1 MRVTGIQMEIRD
13 GHKEESLEAAL
24 NLIDQAPPSD
34 LILLPE
40 LWPCGYFSFHRY
52 RNDSEPIDG
61 PTVSALRERA
71 SAMGIHILMGSLV
84 LREDDDLFNAALLL
98 GPDGGIMA
106 QYRKIHLFGYQS
118 EERKLLKAGE
128 KPAVVDLPWG
138 KAGIT
143 TCYDLRFPE
152 LYRLMVD
159 QGVSIFLVPSAW
171 PLARLD
177 AWRLFNRARAH
188 ENLSYL
194 FSCNC
199 AGTSDGKAFAGHSMI
214 VDPGGEVLAEGG
226 EGACYVSADIDPER
240 VRVVRKSFSALNDRV
255 LLQSNEGDSHV
266 PNL

>member
-1 MRVTGIQMEIRD
+1 MRVTSIQMEIKDRR
-13 GHKEESLEAAL
+13 KEENLEAAL
-24 NLIDQAPPSD
+24 NLVDQAPESD

-52 RNDSEPIDG
+52 RSDSEPIDG
-61 PTVSALRERA
+61 PTVSALRKKA
-71 SAMGIHILMGSLV
+71 SGLGIHILMGSLV
-84 LREDDDLFNAALLL
+84 LREEKDLFNAALLL

-118 EERKLLKAGE
+118 EERKLLKGG
-128 KPAVVDLPWG
+128 KMPVVADLPWG
-138 KAGIT
+138 KGGIT

-159 QGVSIFLVPSAW
+159 QGASFFLVPSAW
-171 PLARLD
+171 PLARLE

-199 AGTSDGKAFAGHSMI
+199 AGTCEGKAFAGHSMI
-214 VDPGGEVLAEGG
+214 VDPSGEVLAEGG
-226 EGACYVSADIDPER
+226 EGECFVSAEIDPGR
-240 VRVVRKSFSALNDRV
+240 VHVVRKEFSALNDRV
-255 LLQSNEGDSHV
+255 FFEKYQKDAISG
-266 PNL
+266 

>member
-1 MRVTGIQMEIRD
+1 MRVTSVQMEIKDRR
-13 GHKEESLEAAL
+13 KEENLEAAL
-24 NLIDQAPPSD
+24 DLLDQAPPSD

-52 RNDSEPIDG
+52 RSDSEPIEG
-61 PTVSALRERA
+61 PTVSALREKA
-71 SAMGIHILMGSLV
+71 SGLGIHILMGSLV

-106 QYRKIHLFGYQS
+106 QYRKIHLFRYQS
-118 EERKLLKAGE
+118 EERKLLKPGE
-128 KPAVVDLPWG
+128 KPVVVDLPWG

-159 QGVSIFLVPSAW
+159 QGASIFLVPSAW
-171 PLARLD
+171 PLARLE
-177 AWRLFNRARAH
+177 AWRLFNRSRSH

-199 AGTSDGKAFAGHSMI
+199 AGMCEGNAFAGHSMI

-226 EGACYVSADIDPER
+226 ERECYVSADIDLER
-240 VRVVRKSFSALNDRV
+240 VNVMRKEFPVLNDRV
-255 LLQSNEGDSHV
+255 F
-266 PNL
+266 

>member
-1 MRVTGIQMEIRD
+1 MRVTSIQMEIRD
-13 GHKEESLEAAL
+13 DRKEENMETAL
-24 NLIDQAPPSD
+24 GLVDQAAPSD

-52 RNDSEPIDG
+52 MSDSETLDG
-61 PTVSALRERA
+61 PMVSAFREKA
-71 SAMGIHILMGSLV
+71 SKLGIHLLMGSLV
-84 LREDDDLFNAALLL
+84 LREGDNLFNAAILL
-98 GPDGGIMA
+98 GPDGGILA

-118 EERKLLKAGE
+118 DERKLLTPGE
-128 KPAVVDLPWG
+128 KPVVVDLPWG

-159 QGVSIFLVPSAW
+159 QGASFFLVPSAW

-199 AGTSDGKAFAGHSMI
+199 AGSGEGKAFSGHSMI

-226 EGACYVSADIDPER
+226 EEACYVSAEIDPDR
-240 VRVVRKSFSALNDRV
+240 VNTVRNEFSALHDRV
-255 LLQSNEGDSHV
+255 F
-266 PNL
+266 

>member
-1 MRVTGIQMEIRD
+1 MRVTSIQMQIKD
-13 GHKEESLEAAL
+13 GRKEENLEAAL
-24 NLIDQAPPSD
+24 DLLDQAPQSD

-52 RNDSEPIDG
+52 QDDSEPIDG

-71 SAMGIHILMGSLV
+71 EAMGIHILMGSLV
-84 LREDDDLFNAALLL
+84 LRENNHLFNAAVLL

-118 EERKLLKAGE
+118 EERKLLRAGE
-128 KPAVVDLPWG
+128 APVVADLPWG

-152 LYRLMVD
+152 LYRRMVD
-159 QGVSIFLVPSAW
+159 QGASIFLVPSAW
-171 PLARLD
+171 PLARLE

-199 AGTSDGKAFAGHSMI
+199 AGSCEGNAFGGHSMI

-226 EGACYVSADIDPER
+226 EDQCFVSAEIDPER
-240 VRVVRKSFSALNDRV
+240 VRTVRNAFSALNDRV
-255 LLQSNEGDSHV
+255 FQ
-266 PNL
+266 

>member
-1 MRVTGIQMEIRD
+1 MRVTSIQMEIKDRP
-13 GHKEESLEAAL
+13 KKKNLEAAL
-24 NLIDQAPPSD
+24 DLLDQAPQSD

-52 RNDSEPIDG
+52 LSDSEPVDG
-61 PTVSALRERA
+61 PTVSALRKKA
-71 SAMGIHILMGSLV
+71 SALGVHILMGSLV
-84 LREDDDLFNAALLL
+84 LREDDNLFNAAVLL

-118 EERKLLKAGE
+118 EERILLKAGE
-128 KPAVVDLPWG
+128 KPVVVDLPWG

-152 LYRLMVD
+152 LYRMMVD
-159 QGVSIFLVPSAW
+159 QGASFFLVPSAW

-199 AGTSDGKAFAGHSMI
+199 AGKGEGKAFAGHSMI

-226 EGACYVSADIDPER
+226 EDVCYVSAEIDPDR
-240 VRVVRKSFSALNDRV
+240 VNIVRREFSALNDRV
-255 LLQSNEGDSHV
+255 F
-266 PNL
+266 